1 MQSLPLLWQKQAAPA
16 LPLNTVPEG
25 VDVTLGQVI
34 DRDDGYCAA
43 AVASLDTPSSACG
56 SRASPSRNS
65 PSDTWTASCVVGV
78 LPDPEGTKRAPAQR
92 RPWLQVGRSDLLKLF
107 VCGSKVPSSPTR
119 SMQTS
124 KVKGRQSRMPCNM
137 RGSVKGGMLRTRSR
151 DGRGGDVAVVPADFA
166 SPTEQFGCHAS
177 LSPHTRPFRRSWS
190 ESASSRMHDLLVRRQ
205 RRHTAPQVNPQDSE
219 VAAEVSVLAVLKEE
233 YERKLMRMEDLRSN
247 EVRHIG
253 SRSFCS
259 DVMAPCPTE
268 VPSPERI
275 LAPCT
280 PSSTLSSPGA
290 GYSDMSQALAAEH
303 GRHADKGE
311 LLGPHSVD
319 DEERRAR
326 LERIAADA
334 AVSMLLPALSPA
346 SRSVRSRSVSSDS
359 LISGRRSRELTT
371 RIATQRPDEQNIVQ
385 ARQLLAD
392 MFASTRSSPSSQSN
406 ASRVM
411 PYESAETKS
420 QMSKGWCGV
429 HSMDMG
435 EPYWQSSASRAR
447 KHPPTLS
454 HEPRVE
460 GMVT

>member
-1 MQSLPLLWQKQAAPA
+1 
-16 LPLNTVPEG
+16 
-25 VDVTLGQVI
+25 
-34 DRDDGYCAA
+34 
-43 AVASLDTPSSACG
+43 
-56 SRASPSRNS
+56 
-65 PSDTWTASCVVGV
+65 
-78 LPDPEGTKRAPAQR
+78 
-92 RPWLQVGRSDLLKLF
+92 
-107 VCGSKVPSSPTR
+107 
-119 SMQTS
+119 
-124 KVKGRQSRMPCNM
+124 
-137 RGSVKGGMLRTRSR
+137 
-151 DGRGGDVAVVPADFA
+151 
-166 SPTEQFGCHAS
+166 
-177 LSPHTRPFRRSWS
+177 
-190 ESASSRMHDLLVRRQ
+190 
-205 RRHTAPQVNPQDSE
+205 
-219 VAAEVSVLAVLKEE
+219 
-233 YERKLMRMEDLRSN
+233 
-247 EVRHIG
+247 
-253 SRSFCS
+253 
-259 DVMAPCPTE
+259 
-268 VPSPERI
+268 
-275 LAPCT
+275 
-280 PSSTLSSPGA
+280 
-290 GYSDMSQALAAEH
+290 MSQALAAEH

-460 GMVT
+460 GMLDKYTTLLQTIGQQRSW